1 MLYYVHVVFLLAG
14 VVLYLQLCW
23 PNLAIIVSHQT
34 AVLFLLCMLLLPCR
48 RLRHAVK
55 DTMSLTTRL
64 LAVMGVSVS
73 VSMLHQMSTIILSLW
88 ILQLH
93 QISHEILPTT
103 SVLLLVLTSVT
114 RHVIALAVR
123 NQPNYVESQ
132 IPPKSVS
139 K

>member
-1 MLYYVHVVFLLAG
+1 MLYNVHVIFLLAG

-23 PNLAIIVSHQT
+23 PNLAIIVLHQ
-34 AVLFLLCMLLLPCR
+34 AALLFLLCMFLLPCR
-48 RLRHAVK
+48 RLRHAVR
-55 DTMSLTTRL
+55 DTMSLTIRL

-73 VSMLHQMSTIILSLW
+73 VSMLHQMSTIIPSLW

-93 QISHEILPTT
+93 QISYEVLPIT
-103 SVLLLVLTSVT
+103 SVLLLVLTYVT
-114 RHVIALAVR
+114 QHVIALAVR

-132 IPPKSVS
+132 VPLKSVS